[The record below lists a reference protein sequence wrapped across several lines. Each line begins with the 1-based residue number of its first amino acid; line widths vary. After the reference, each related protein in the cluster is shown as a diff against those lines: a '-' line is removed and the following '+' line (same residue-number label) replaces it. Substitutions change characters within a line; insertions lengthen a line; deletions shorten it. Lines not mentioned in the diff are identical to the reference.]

1 MIIVLGFVAAVVVVS
16 SAVIAV
22 SARDARVGIVG
33 FTLASAVSS
42 VIADPLPAAIPLLF
56 RIVAA
61 LFAGYLLWVTVR
73 ETDTRV
79 GSTSLGWPV
88 EALAAGTA
96 FAIGLAPSLLET
108 DQAGPDAA
116 FASGLALIVLAVVP
130 VIFARDAFRL
140 GMGLLLLLDG
150 AALVRVGIA
159 GTPAPLEQLTL
170 GILAIGVA
178 GATTVVAFNA
188 FAVSGTLD
196 LWIGPGTEDER

>member
-1 MIIVLGFVAAVVVVS
+1 VIALLGFVAAIVVVA

-22 SARDARVGIVG
+22 SAHDARIGIVG
-33 FTLASAVSS
+33 FTLASAVGS
-42 VIADPLPAAIPLLF
+42 VVADPLPAAIPLLF

-88 EALAAGTA
+88 EALAAATA
-96 FAIGLAPSLLET
+96 FAIGLAPTLL
-108 DQAGPDAA
+108 QVGNAGPDAA
-116 FASGLALIVLAVVP
+116 LASGLALIVLAVVP
-130 VIFARDAFRL
+130 VMFARDAFRL

-178 GATTVVAFNA
+178 GATAVVAFNA

-196 LWIGPGTEDER
+196 LTSGGGEDER

>member
-1 MIIVLGFVAAVVVVS
+1 MIAVLGFVAAIVVVA

-22 SARDARVGIVG
+22 SARDARIGIVG
-33 FTLASAVSS
+33 FTLASAVAS
-42 VIADPLPAAIPLLF
+42 VVADPLPAAIPLLF

-61 LFAGYLLWVTVR
+61 LFAGFLLWVTVR

-88 EALAAGTA
+88 EGLAAATA
-96 FAIGLAPSLLET
+96 FAIGLAPNLLQT
-108 DQAGPDAA
+108 GQAGPDTA

-130 VIFARDAFRL
+130 VMFARDAFRL

-178 GATTVVAFNA
+178 GATAVVAFNA

-196 LWIGPGTEDER
+196 LAPGADDEP

>member
-1 MIIVLGFVAAVVVVS
+1 MIGILGLVAAVVVVAG
-16 SAVIAV
+16 AVVAV
-22 SARDARVGIVG
+22 SARDARLAIVG
-33 FTLASAVSS
+33 FTLAAAISS

-61 LFAGYLLWVTVR
+61 LFAGYLLWIVVR

-88 EALAAGTA
+88 EALAAATA
-96 FAIGLAPSLLET
+96 FVIGLAPSLLET
-108 DQAGPDAA
+108 EQAGPDAA
-116 FASGLALIVLAVVP
+116 FASGLALIVLAMVP
-130 VIFARDAFRL
+130 VMFARDAFRL

-196 LWIGPGTEDER
+196 LWIGPGPEDER

>member
-1 MIIVLGFVAAVVVVS
+1 MIIALGFVAAVVVVA

-22 SARDARVGIVG
+22 SAREARVGIVG
-33 FTLASAVSS
+33 FTVAAAVAS

-196 LWIGPGTEDER
+196 LWTGTGSEDER

>member
-1 MIIVLGFVAAVVVVS
+1 VIAALGIVAAVVVVAG
-16 SAVIAV
+16 AVIAV
-22 SARDARVGIVG
+22 SARDARFGIVG
-33 FTLASAVSS
+33 FALASVTST

-61 LFAGYLLWVTVR
+61 LFAAYLLWMTVR

-79 GSTSLGWPV
+79 GATSLGWPV
-88 EALAAGTA
+88 EALAAATA
-96 FAIGLAPSLLET
+96 FVIGLAPSLLQTEG
-108 DQAGPDAA
+108 AGPDAA
-116 FASGLALIVLAVVP
+116 FASGLAVIVLAVVP
-130 VIFARDAFRL
+130 VMFARDAFRL
-140 GMGLLLLLDG
+140 GMGLLLLLVG

-188 FAVSGTLD
+188 FVVSGTLE
-196 LWIGPGTEDER
+196 LWSGPGGEDER